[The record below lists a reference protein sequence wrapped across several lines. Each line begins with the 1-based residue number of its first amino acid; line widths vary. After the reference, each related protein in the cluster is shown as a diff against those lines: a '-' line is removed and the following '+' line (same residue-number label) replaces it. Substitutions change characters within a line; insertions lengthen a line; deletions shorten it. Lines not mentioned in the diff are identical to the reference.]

1 MDLKLGGIV
10 LAGGQSRR
18 MGTAKA
24 MLPFGPET
32 MLARVVRI
40 VGEVA
45 GPVVVVSANGQVLPP
60 LGANAVVVRDSQPNC
75 GPLEGIASGLR
86 PLSELDAVFITG
98 CDTPLL
104 RPAFIRRMA
113 AMLDR
118 HHDAAVPL
126 LDNLPQPLAGVYR
139 PTVLAEVEAMLS
151 AGERRL
157 IELLDRIRVRRINA
171 EELRDSDPE
180 LWSLRNLN
188 TPADYQAA
196 LAAAGLANQNRSY
209 NSSM

>member
-1 MDLKLGGIV
+1 MNLKLGGIV

-18 MGTAKA
+18 MGTSKA
-24 MLPFGPET
+24 MLLFGPET

-45 GPVVVVSANGQVLPP
+45 ASVVVVAANGQVFQP
-60 LGANAVVVRDSQPNC
+60 LGANTVVVRDSQSDC

-86 PLSELDAVFITG
+86 QLGELDAVFITG

-104 RPAFIRRMA
+104 RPAFIRRVA
-113 AMLDR
+113 EMLDR
-118 HHDAAVPL
+118 HHDAAVPVI
-126 LDNLPQPLAGVYR
+126 DNLPQPLAGVYR
-139 PTVLAEVEAMLS
+139 PTVLAEVETMLS

-157 IELLDRIRVRRINA
+157 IDLLDRIRVRPINA

-188 TPADYQAA
+188 TPADYEAA
-196 LAAAGLANQNRSY
+196 LAAAGLADQNRC
-209 NSSM
+209 

>member
-45 GPVVVVSANGQVLPP
+45 APVVVVAANGQALPP
-60 LGANAVVVRDSQPNC
+60 LGANTVLVRDSQPDC
-75 GPLEGIASGLR
+75 GPLEGMAAGLR
-86 PLSELDAVFITG
+86 HLTDLNIVFITG

-104 RPAFIRRMA
+104 RPAFIRRVA
-113 AMLDR
+113 AMLDQ
-118 HHDAAVPL
+118 HHDATVPVI
-126 LDNLPQPLAGVYR
+126 DNLPQPLAGVYR
-139 PTVLAEVEAMLS
+139 PMVLAEVETMLS

-157 IELLDRIRVRRINA
+157 IDLLDRIRVQPINA
-171 EELRDSDPE
+171 EDLRDSDPE

-188 TPADYQAA
+188 TPADYQEA
-196 LAAAGLANQNRSY
+196 LAAAGLSNQNRC
-209 NSSM
+209 

>member
-32 MLARVVRI
+32 MLGRIVRI

-45 GPVVVVSANGQVLPP
+45 APVVVVAANGQVLPP
-60 LGANAVVVRDSQPNC
+60 LDANAVVAHDAQPDC
-75 GPLEGIASGLR
+75 GPLEGIATGLR
-86 PLSELDAVFITG
+86 QLTDLDAVFVTG

-104 RPAFIRRMA
+104 RPVFIRRVA
-113 AMLDR
+113 AMLDQ
-118 HHDAAVPL
+118 HHDAAVPVI
-126 LDNLPQPLAGVYR
+126 DNLPQPLAGVYR
-139 PTVLAEVEAMLS
+139 PMVLAEVGTMLS

-157 IELLDRIRVRRINA
+157 IDLLDRIRVRRINA
-171 EELRDSDPE
+171 EELRDSDPG

-188 TPADYQAA
+188 TPAHYLAA
-196 LAAAGLANQNRSY
+196 LAAAGFANENR
-209 NSSM
+209 

>member
-1 MDLKLGGIV
+1 
-10 LAGGQSRR
+10 

-24 MLPFGPET
+24 LLPFGPET
-32 MLARVVRI
+32 MLARVARI

-45 GPVVVVSANGQVLPP
+45 APVVVVAANDQVLPP
-60 LGANAVVVRDSQPNC
+60 LGANTVVVRDSQPDC
-75 GPLEGIASGLR
+75 GPLEGMATGLR
-86 PLSELDAVFITG
+86 HLADLDAVFITG

-104 RPAFIRRMA
+104 RSAFIRRVA
-113 AMLDR
+113 AMLDQN
-118 HHDAAVPL
+118 HDAAVPVI
-126 LDNLPQPLAGVYR
+126 DNLPQPLAGVYR
-139 PTVLAEVEAMLS
+139 LSVLVEVESMLS

-157 IELLDRIRVRRINA
+157 IDLLDRIRVRRINA

-188 TPADYQAA
+188 TPSDYQAA
-196 LAAAGLANQNRSY
+196 LAAAGLSDQNRSY

>member
-32 MLARVVRI
+32 MLGRVVRI

-45 GPVVVVSANGQVLPP
+45 APVVVVAANGQVLPP
-60 LGANAVVVRDSQPNC
+60 LGANAVVVRDSQPDC
-75 GPLEGIASGLR
+75 GPLEGMATGLR
-86 PLSELDAVFITG
+86 HLTDVDAVFITG

-104 RPAFIRRMA
+104 RPAFIRRVVE
-113 AMLDR
+113 MLDQ
-118 HHDAAVPL
+118 HHDAAVPVI
-126 LDNLPQPLAGVYR
+126 DHLPQSLAGVYR
-139 PTVLAEVEAMLS
+139 SDILPEIEALLAAVQRRVLD
-151 AGERRL
+151 
-157 IELLDRIRVRRINA
+157 LLDRIKVRHINA

-188 TPADYQAA
+188 TPAHYQAA
-196 LAAAGLANQNRSY
+196 LAAAGLANQNRC
-209 NSSM
+209 

>member
-18 MGTAKA
+18 MGAAKA
-24 MLPFGPET
+24 LLPFGPET

-40 VGEVA
+40 VTEVA
-45 GPVVVVSANGQVLPP
+45 TPVVIVAANGQLLPP
-60 LGANAVVVRDSQPNC
+60 LGTNAVVVRDSQPDC

-86 PLSELDAVFITG
+86 RLTSLDAIFITG

-104 RPAFIRRMA
+104 RPAFIRRLA
-113 AMLDR
+113 EMLDQ
-118 HHDAAVPL
+118 HHDAAVPVI
-126 LDNLPQPLAGVYR
+126 DHLPQPLAGVYR
-139 PTVLAEVEAMLS
+139 PTVLAEVETMLS

-157 IELLDRIRVRRINA
+157 IDLLDRIRVRRINA

-196 LAAAGLANQNRSY
+196 LAVAGLANQNRC
-209 NSSM
+209 